1 MEWISVSLCGSCWPR
16 RPSSSPSFHESHSTL
31 HTGTHA
37 RGGKPKHQKRSA
49 EDTYDKSKNGQSDQP
64 SFFGRGHPYSGHVL
78 RHRIHL
84 SWLLGLRQGELHLR
98 TGLRTHPRRVH
109 ESFRERLCGE
119 NRLSRVRTP
128 TRTRRIQLLG
138 MPDNAIPTRAAH
150 HPPRGF
156 ANLGRRRRR
165 VDASRPV
172 ADSLRRTTG
181 RTRSREISHRDRI
194 ALATSG
200 D

>member
-1 MEWISVSLCGSCWPR
+1 MDPAGRVVLHR
-16 RPSSSPSFHESHSTL
+16 HHLFMSHTL
-31 HTGTHA
+31 RYIRAPMHVAGNQNTKKDPLRILLMTKA
-37 RGGKPKHQKRSA
+37 KTKN
-49 EDTYDKSKNGQSDQP
+49 ENGQSDQP

-98 TGLRTHPRRVH
+98 TGLRTHTRRVH